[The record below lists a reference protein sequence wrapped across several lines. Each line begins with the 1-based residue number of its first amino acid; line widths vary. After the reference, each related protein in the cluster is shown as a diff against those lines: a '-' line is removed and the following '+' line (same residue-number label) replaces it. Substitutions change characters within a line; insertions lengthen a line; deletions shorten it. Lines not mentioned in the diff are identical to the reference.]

1 MSGFDASGMN
11 QAANPYSSDLFER
24 SVFRAAPS
32 RFSIEFLPPSKGS
45 SSYQHGLRICP
56 ILRGDRSSV
65 GSGSSS
71 GQCEYEI
78 WRRWEDCLWLQDTL
92 EKEYSRAAREKR
104 TRLAQGKG
112 VKMHNGMYKQDM
124 ASSWESLPPGPEP
137 NSVARDVH
145 AYLPT
150 LTKKGTFFR
159 PKPALVEKRQQE
171 FRHLIETMM
180 SEEMPALIKEIRANR
195 LITDFFGF
203 WRRDVEQEEKQRK
216 KSRAPRS
223 SITSSVFSAY
233 FATSEPSLSSGQS
246 SVGTTTLVSPSIKT
260 TTTRSRGSSR
270 HRSSVET
277 AQSPKT
283 PQTPSLPSSL
293 FSPRARTDS
302 SGSSSSEGLPLD
314 SSYTAHSS
322 DPRIAA
328 EEQPSVRYP
337 SNPARGDLSPEVS
350 PLRESISEDSGMYFK
365 APAVLDGQRA
375 IHLRRRTNSNGTAR
389 KANRNWS
396 IYGSP
401 VTSRHELEPESP
413 VAQDDSTVSR
423 ESWQSD
429 ATADAYLDSLG
440 LMLPTHREERDS
452 MASINTFMTTDST
465 EAMIP
470 RSPSPST
477 PSPRDSTFNHHSIRA
492 SIPISLSDFEMMG
505 SDDLSLLDSFPRPLS
520 YVPEV
525 DVEEESRSDTPTP
538 HDSVP
543 ARFTG
548 RKDPRHLP
556 ALSIPSRSRN
566 PLIEAVLP
574 SPTNSD
580 ISTAYTT
587 SSETPLSI
595 TSTSIVTPTLTS
607 ASSVCSH
614 SSAFSPSSQSSSS
627 NLSIKASYSGSVIAL
642 KVPRTISLSDIRQ
655 RLFSKFAGQEGVA
668 LPQEFSLIYDSK
680 ASRDTSE
687 SPLANMGDYE
697 IESEY
702 DWRDLADLFEAPKLI
717 LKIAKA
723 ASS

>member
-1 MSGFDASGMN
+1 VLIRLT
-11 QAANPYSSDLFER
+11 AALAHRKPHAF
-24 SVFRAAPS
+24 
-32 RFSIEFLPPSKGS
+32 FSYTA
-45 SSYQHGLRICP
+45 SSYQHGMRICP

-171 FRHLIETMM
+171 FRHLIETLM

-195 LITDFFGF
+195 LVTDFFGF

-233 FATSEPSLSSGQS
+233 FATSEPSLSSAQS
-246 SVGTTTLVSPSIKT
+246 STVVGSSSPSIKT

-277 AQSPKT
+277 IPT
-283 PQTPSLPSSL
+283 PPLPSPST
-293 FSPRARTDS
+293 FVPRARTDS
-302 SGSSSSEGLPLD
+302 SGSSSSEGLPSD

-328 EEQPSVRYP
+328 EERSSVKFNY
-337 SNPARGDLSPEVS
+337 NPARGDLSPEPS
-350 PLRESISEDSGMYFK
+350 PLTESISEDSGMYFK

-375 IHLRRRTNSNGTAR
+375 IHLRRRTQSNGTAR
-389 KANRNWS
+389 KTNRNWS

-413 VAQDDSTVSR
+413 VV
-423 ESWQSD
+423 E
-429 ATADAYLDSLG
+429 G
-440 LMLPTHREERDS
+440 
-452 MASINTFMTTDST
+452 TFFYPLCWTLLTT
-465 EAMIP
+465 
-470 RSPSPST
+470 
-477 PSPRDSTFNHHSIRA
+477 
-492 SIPISLSDFEMMG
+492 
-505 SDDLSLLDSFPRPLS
+505 
-520 YVPEV
+520 
-525 DVEEESRSDTPTP
+525 
-538 HDSVP
+538 
-543 ARFTG
+543 
-548 RKDPRHLP
+548 
-556 ALSIPSRSRN
+556 
-566 PLIEAVLP
+566 
-574 SPTNSD
+574 
-580 ISTAYTT
+580 
-587 SSETPLSI
+587 
-595 TSTSIVTPTLTS
+595 
-607 ASSVCSH
+607 
-614 SSAFSPSSQSSSS
+614 
-627 NLSIKASYSGSVIAL
+627 
-642 KVPRTISLSDIRQ
+642 
-655 RLFSKFAGQEGVA
+655 LF
-668 LPQEFSLIYDSK
+668 
-680 ASRDTSE
+680 
-687 SPLANMGDYE
+687 
-697 IESEY
+697 
-702 DWRDLADLFEAPKLI
+702 
-717 LKIAKA
+717 
-723 ASS
+723 